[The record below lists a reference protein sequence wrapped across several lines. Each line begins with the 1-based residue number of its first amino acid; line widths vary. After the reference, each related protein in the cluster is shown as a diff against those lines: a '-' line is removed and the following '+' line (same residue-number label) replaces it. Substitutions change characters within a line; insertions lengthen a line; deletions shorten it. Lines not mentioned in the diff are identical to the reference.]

1 MMGRLGVC
9 AGDRSQRPSFPSIHP
24 LFVDQMG
31 LLTYHYFKV
40 EELYK
45 PARLMVASYVLLTA
59 FGNTVQAHRGGCGP
73 VAGCGLS

>member
-1 MMGRLGVC
+1 
-9 AGDRSQRPSFPSIHP
+9 
-24 LFVDQMG
+24 MG
-31 LLTYHYFKV
+31 LLSYHYFKV